1 MVNETDSNRASRA
14 DEFDDDQ
21 YDDDVGFDPRYDPYA
36 YMPPYA
42 ITANLNRLGYALA
55 RSQTQT
61 AVGVSQLI
69 GGVLTTLIDAG
80 FVASRPFQPYAGYDP
95 YGADPYR
102 GGAPPPSQGQG
113 QAGSRRSDARGYG
126 YGYGPA
132 AATGV
137 VTDGLNQAV
146 ADALYTSSRAAQDFA
161 SSYAPFAPRGA
172 PPRREAPAGRHKRSA
187 RADVRQ
193 AADDASAA
201 SDDAASRVQGDAA
214 RARTPKP

>member
-113 QAGSRRSDARGYG
+113 QAGSRRRDARGDG

-161 SSYAPFAPRGA
+161 SSYAPFDPRGA

>member
-113 QAGSRRSDARGYG
+113 QAGSRRRDARGYG

-161 SSYAPFAPRGA
+161 SSYAPFDPRGA

-193 AADDASAA
+193 AAADASAA